1 MQIRYLFSTI
11 SALLLTAFVVHAS
24 EETAA
29 SNVRLYD
36 DLGTLE
42 HPVTTDSS
50 DAQAYFN
57 QGLRLSFGFWW
68 DEAARS
74 FKEATRLDPDC
85 AMAYWGVALALGP
98 YVNDAVGSDPEGAL
112 AAIQKAQEL
121 AGNASESERAYILA
135 LSARYADDL
144 NARRADLDMAY
155 ANAMRELTKAY
166 PDDLDGAT
174 MSAAAI
180 MNTHRW
186 NYWDEN
192 GEPSEGTQET
202 VARAIRI
209 TRARSTTT
217 STPSKPRPIPTAP
230 CRSRIDSVHR
240 CPASRTCN
248 ICRATSTSRS
258 GNTGRPPTPT
268 STL

>member
-1 MQIRYLFSTI
+1 MPS
-11 SALLLTAFVVHAS
+11 
-24 EETAA
+24 
-29 SNVRLYD
+29 
-36 DLGTLE
+36 
-42 HPVTTDSS
+42 
-50 DAQAYFN
+50 
-57 QGLRLSFGFWW
+57 
-68 DEAARS
+68 
-74 FKEATRLDPDC
+74 
-85 AMAYWGVALALGP
+85 
-98 YVNDAVGSDPEGAL
+98 EGAL

-192 GEPSEGTQET
+192 GEPREGTQET

-217 STPSKPRPIPTAP
+217 STAWKLRTMCSARVILRGSSPPRRRTSHTWSTWA
-230 CRSRIDSVHR
+230 RIF
-240 CPASRTCN
+240 
-248 ICRATSTSRS
+248 
-258 GNTGRPPTPT
+258 
-268 STL
+268 